1 MFERPIEGRSI
12 VGVSA
17 AVANYFNI
25 PTGLVRAGFVI
36 SVFFGGLGFAAYIAG
51 WVLIREEGEDESLV
65 ERWLSN
71 AKSPSSWIGL
81 GLVVLAIFLLVDSIQ
96 LFSGS
101 TVFAGLLIVTG
112 VLLYRGVFD
121 DGVPSLGMMR
131 RSPATARAVV
141 VDDKTAQGTE
151 DEGLD
156 ETVDEAQGTDGD
168 QDLDRAHDELATD
181 IPLVDAPADGGD
193 GGTRRATV
201 VGRPPRRRRQR
212 SRLGRFTLAALLISV
227 GSMAVADTA
236 DYVDFSASSYVAVAL
251 MVVGVGLAIG
261 ALFGRAYSLIFLGL
275 ILVGLV
281 QLTSWFD
288 IDLGGGFGDPVYRI
302 ETVEMVQD
310 EYRLLAGEMV
320 IDFTDLDFSTGSV
333 NDVRTEVSLG
343 AGQLVIEIPDDVNV
357 VVDLRVVAGE
367 LNWPDGKVDGTSL
380 DRVFERHPD
389 GAIGEIVIDASV
401 GFGQLDLNIEG
412 R

>member
-101 TVFAGLLIVTG
+101 TVFAGLLVVTG

-121 DGVPSLGMMR
+121 DGVPSFAMMR

-141 VDDKTAQGTE
+141 VDEKTTEGTE

-156 ETVDEAQGTDGD
+156 ETLDEAPGTDGD
-168 QDLDRAHDELATD
+168 QDLDRAHDELATE
-181 IPLVDAPADGGD
+181 IPLVDAPADGGRD
-193 GGTRRATV
+193 DGPGGTRRATV
-201 VGRPPRRRRQR
+201 VGRPPKRRRQR

-261 ALFGRAYSLIFLGL
+261 AL
-275 ILVGLV
+275 VW
-281 QLTSWFD
+281 T
-288 IDLGGGFGDPVYRI
+288 
-302 ETVEMVQD
+302 
-310 EYRLLAGEMV
+310 
-320 IDFTDLDFSTGSV
+320 
-333 NDVRTEVSLG
+333 
-343 AGQLVIEIPDDVNV
+343 
-357 VVDLRVVAGE
+357 
-367 LNWPDGKVDGTSL
+367 
-380 DRVFERHPD
+380 RVFADIPGHDPRGPRSADLVVRHRSW
-389 GAIGEIVIDASV
+389 GEALVTRCIG
-401 GFGQLDLNIEG
+401 
-412 R
+412 